1 MDGPNVIRKDERLVH
16 VVLDI
21 RNSSNKNTTHKSRTL
36 IVKMPPEQ
44 PCLDMFGCLIYD
56 TLLLECDH
64 SQVRSL
70 EVNVYKEQLA
80 HKCELSV
87 LWKQAGALWGP
98 LNTAVS
104 LCIGAAPCYCFY
116 LMDCIIIPTLF
127 FCVC

>member
-1 MDGPNVIRKDERLVH
+1 MSWLLNPPVACALLSVFHTRNVVRALRHFFFFFVTCPRQLAADLEQCLFLFVLRLFLDGPNVIRKDERLVH

-21 RNSSNKNTTHKSRTL
+21 RNSSNKNTTHRSRTL

-70 EVNVYKEQLA
+70 EVNV
-80 HKCELSV
+80 
-87 LWKQAGALWGP
+87 
-98 LNTAVS
+98 
-104 LCIGAAPCYCFY
+104 
-116 LMDCIIIPTLF
+116 
-127 FCVC
+127 